1 MTTVGEIVAKERS
14 NDHILRSM
22 IHISPMEISLDAMAT
37 RRERQRFPKEV
48 IDKYEVG
55 RMAMRGA
62 SS

>member
-37 RRERQRFPKEV
+37 RRERQRLKEMV
-48 IDKYEVG
+48 ATYVVCRI
-55 RMAMRGA
+55 AMRG
-62 SS
+62 SLN